1 MAAWVV
7 SAPTMPAAT
16 AQLPTQQRL
25 ALVVVAALCIA
36 SSGLLVKASQ
46 VDGDV
51 CYSKFSVTLLSEA
64 LKLAISSALWLRE
77 VRHRQQAG
85 AIAGPPSPS
94 LSARDAMLFTM
105 PALLYVVVNNIRY
118 PILERINP
126 AVYSVVWN
134 LKVIGVAGLLACVL
148 RRPISKRQ
156 WGGVLL
162 LIVGSSLAE
171 ASQWGPAAPEA
182 CESAPLERRTC
193 GRVVEAAA
201 GGPCGAEAGSRQ
213 LEGLVLL
220 AVGLG
225 AVSVANVLTEYLYKR
240 TGAVPLHKQNLVLY
254 TYGVCFNG
262 LAFLLVSPSA
272 AAAAGAAD
280 GFLHDYTGWTWL
292 VVASQGVSGYLVG
305 ALFKYIDA
313 IAAIYADLAAML
325 ATAVL
330 SALFF
335 ELDVNPLFM
344 LGFVLSVLS
353 LWIYYGDN
361 QAEGAPDS
369 KSQPVPMQRMK
380 QQTEG
385 LNAIGRPRR
394 DLRCRGVLVAY
405 SVCFNRGGCQSL
417 AEGTIVQGAGW
428 QRGRARAGARGAAL
442 CRRGREH
449 QRGGGRGPHSCGCG
463 RGR

>member
-1 MAAWVV
+1 
-7 SAPTMPAAT
+7 MPAAT

-193 GRVVEAAA
+193 GRVV
-201 GGPCGAEAGSRQ
+201 
-213 LEGLVLL
+213 
-220 AVGLG
+220 
-225 AVSVANVLTEYLYKR
+225 
-240 TGAVPLHKQNLVLY
+240 
-254 TYGVCFNG
+254 
-262 LAFLLVSPSA
+262 
-272 AAAAGAAD
+272 
-280 GFLHDYTGWTWL
+280 
-292 VVASQGVSGYLVG
+292 
-305 ALFKYIDA
+305 
-313 IAAIYADLAAML
+313 
-325 ATAVL
+325 
-330 SALFF
+330 
-335 ELDVNPLFM
+335 
-344 LGFVLSVLS
+344 
-353 LWIYYGDN
+353 
-361 QAEGAPDS
+361 
-369 KSQPVPMQRMK
+369 
-380 QQTEG
+380 
-385 LNAIGRPRR
+385 
-394 DLRCRGVLVAY
+394 
-405 SVCFNRGGCQSL
+405 
-417 AEGTIVQGAGW
+417 
-428 QRGRARAGARGAAL
+428 
-442 CRRGREH
+442 
-449 QRGGGRGPHSCGCG
+449 
-463 RGR
+463 